1 MKIIMAPDA
10 PKPGGHYAHAVIEND
25 IVYVSGQLP
34 LDPATG
40 KLKGNSIEEQTEQ
53 CLKNVAN
60 ILKAAGSRPDL
71 VLKVTIYLSN
81 FNWVGKVNEVYARF
95 FGAHT
100 PARVVVP
107 IDDLPNAMWI
117 EIDAIAAVA
126 K

>member
-1 MKIIMAPDA
+1 MKIIMTPDA

-40 KLKGNSIEEQTEQ
+40 QPKGASIEVQTEQ
-53 CLKNVAN
+53 CLKNIAT
-60 ILKAAGSRPDL
+60 ILNAAGSRPDL
-71 VLKVTIYLSN
+71 VLKVTIYLAN
-81 FNWVGKVNEVYARF
+81 MIFIGKVNDVYARF

-107 IDDLPNAMWI
+107 IDDIPGAMWI

>member
-1 MKIIMAPDA
+1 MKIIMTPDA

-34 LDPATG
+34 LDPTTG

-53 CLKNVAN
+53 CLANVAA

-71 VLKVTIYLSN
+71 VLKVTVYLSKTI
-81 FNWVGKVNEVYARF
+81 WLGKVNDIYARF

-107 IDDLPNAMWI
+107 IEDLPNAMWI

>member
-10 PKPGGHYAHAVIEND
+10 PKPAGHYAHAVIEND

-34 LDPATG
+34 LDPASG
-40 KLKGNSIEEQTEQ
+40 QPKGSSIEVQTEQ
-53 CLKNVAN
+53 CLKNIAT
-60 ILKAAGSRPDL
+60 ILTAAGSRPDL
-71 VLKVTIYLSN
+71 VLKVTVYLANMN
-81 FNWVGKVNEVYARF
+81 FIGKVNDVYARF

-107 IDDLPNAMWI
+107 IDDIPGAMWI

>member
-1 MKIIMAPDA
+1 MKIIIAPDA
-10 PKPGGHYAHAVIEND
+10 PKPAGHYAHAVIEND
-25 IVYVSGQLP
+25 IVYISGQLP

-40 KLKGNSIEEQTEQ
+40 KIKGSSIEDQTEQ

-81 FNWVGKVNEVYARF
+81 FMWVGKVNDIYARF

-100 PARVVVP
+100 PARVMVP

-117 EIDAIAAVA
+117 EIDAIAALA

>member
-10 PKPGGHYAHAVIEND
+10 PKPAGHYAHAVIEND

-40 KLKGNSIEEQTEQ
+40 QIKGVSIEEQTEQ
-53 CLKNVAN
+53 CLTNVAI
-60 ILKAAGSRPDL
+60 ILKAAGSRIDL
-71 VLKVTIYLSN
+71 VLRVTVYLAKIE
-81 FNWVGKVNEVYARF
+81 WRGKVNDVYARF